1 MPAAAKPRPLPASK
15 PRGRPIWFRLSRD
28 SIIGLVVLAIL
39 LIAVRAA
46 LPYVVLWYVNKTLD
60 EVPGYHGV
68 VRDVDLALW
77 RGAYAI
83 DGLDVKRTGGEIPVP
98 FFSCPR
104 TEFSVSWGAIF
115 NGALVGEIDFR
126 RPVLNLVAGPSEKT
140 TQNDVDARWQ
150 DKIAE
155 LFPLRIDRFEVHDGT
170 AHFRNFHT
178 DPKVD
183 VEIEDLHV
191 LARNLTNSREVAETL
206 VATIEANGRPL
217 GNAVLEVKSKLDPY
231 AKEPTFDLDAKLERV
246 DIRKLNDLLR
256 AYGNFDAEG
265 GTLAIYAELA
275 SSNGAFTGY
284 VKPLVEDLD
293 ILDLGEESE
302 TPLHKLW
309 EGLVDV
315 VSRLFRNLPRDRF
328 GTKVQYSGRYD
339 QPKYSVLSIIG
350 QAAKNAFIKALSPEL
365 DESVGLDDAESK
377 AAEDTDEEDDEAEAD
392 DEKAKAKAEEEEEE
406 AKAKA
411 EAEEEKAK
419 AKADE
424 EDEEEN

>member
-1 MPAAAKPRPLPASK
+1 VPAAAKPRPLPGSRP
-15 PRGRPIWFRLSRD
+15 PRRPLWFRLSRD
-28 SIIGLVVLAIL
+28 ALVGLVALAVL
-39 LIAVRAA
+39 LIAARAA

-104 TEFSVSWGAIF
+104 TEFSVEWRAIF
-115 NGALVGEIDFR
+115 DGALVGEIDFY
-126 RPVLNLVAGPSEKT
+126 RPELNLVAGPSEET

-191 LARNLTNSREVAETL
+191 LAHNLTNSREVSETL
-206 VATIEANGRPL
+206 VATIEAEGRPL
-217 GNAVLEVKSKLDPY
+217 GDAVLELKSKLDPY
-231 AKEPTFDLDAKLERV
+231 AKDPTFDLDAQLERV

-265 GTLAIYAELA
+265 GTLSVYVELA
-275 SSNGAFTGY
+275 SADGAFTGY
-284 VKPLVEDLD
+284 VKPLVEDLN
-293 ILDLGEESE
+293 ILDLDEETR

-309 EGLVDV
+309 EGLVDA

-328 GTKVQYSGRYD
+328 GTKVEYSGRYD
-339 QPKYSVLSIIG
+339 QPQYSIWAIIG
-350 QAAKNAFIKALSPEL
+350 EAVKNAFIKALAPEL
-365 DESVGLDDAESK
+365 DESVRLGDAEEK
-377 AAEDTDEEDDEAEAD
+377 AAEEAGGETDDGASEGDEEEEDD
-392 DEKAKAKAEEEEEE
+392 
-406 AKAKA
+406 
-411 EAEEEKAK
+411 
-419 AKADE
+419 
-424 EDEEEN
+424 

>member
-1 MPAAAKPRPLPASK
+1 MPAAAKPRPLPAS
-15 PRGRPIWFRLSRD
+15 RRHRRPLWFRLSRD
-28 SIIGLVVLAIL
+28 AVVGCVVLAVL
-39 LIAVRAA
+39 LIAGRAA

-104 TEFSVSWGAIF
+104 TEFSVSWGAIW

-126 RPVLNLVAGPSEKT
+126 RPVLNLVAGPTEET

-150 DKIAE
+150 DKVAE

-183 VEIEDLHV
+183 VEIDDLHV
-191 LARNLTNSREVAETL
+191 LARNLTNSREVSETL
-206 VATIEANGRPL
+206 VATIEAEGRPL
-217 GNAVLEVKSKLDPY
+217 GDAVLEVKSKLDPY

-256 AYGNFDAEG
+256 AYGGFDAEG

-275 SSNGAFTGY
+275 SANGAFTGY
-284 VKPLVEDLD
+284 VKPLVEDLN
-293 ILDLGEESE
+293 ILDLDEEAE
-302 TPLHKLW
+302 TPFHKLW

-339 QPKYSVLSIIG
+339 QPKYSVLAIIG
-350 QAAKNAFIKALSPEL
+350 QAVKNAFIKALSPEL
-365 DESVGLDDAESK
+365 DESVGLGDAQKK
-377 AAEDTDEEDDEAEAD
+377 AGEDTDEEASDD
-392 DEKAKAKAEEEEEE
+392 DEKASEDDEEEE
-406 AKAKA
+406 
-411 EAEEEKAK
+411 
-419 AKADE
+419 D
-424 EDEEEN
+424 D